1 MAPNSKNPSAASLSL
16 FQLLDPAVLADPYPL
31 YRSLREHDP
40 VHWDAY
46 LHCWVVTSYPE
57 VVAVLTKYSADRTP
71 TPAQMEALGL
81 TEMKPFAEMMV
92 QQMLFADAPAH
103 TRLRTLCSAAFTP
116 RRVEGLRG
124 DIEGIVN
131 SLIDDVI
138 ESGTMEVIGDFA
150 NAFPAIVT
158 ARLLGVPTRDW
169 EQLKSWSADFAELL
183 GNFQHNPDRVA
194 KVLRSLA
201 DLEEYVRDKIH
212 QPSAETRAG
221 LIGSLLGAEVDGGKL
236 TEAEVVASTIVTMVG
251 GQETTTNL
259 IGNGLYTLL
268 KKPDCLAE
276 LRDGLEADP
285 EMIGPAVE
293 ELLRY
298 ESPSQ
303 HTARIAKEDVVL
315 GGKSIKKGA
324 AVMAV
329 MAAANRDP
337 NRFPDPDR
345 LDLRRADNRHVAFG
359 WAAHYCFGAPLA
371 RLEGAIAFRILLKRL
386 KNPKLEDA
394 NPVWR
399 GNTGL
404 RGLTS
409 LRIRFEPGQRLGH
422 SVAEEIPLAATV
434 GCAPAP
440 RCPFPHAKA

>member
-1 MAPNSKNPSAASLSL
+1 MVSPTKMPSAASLSL

-40 VHWDAY
+40 VHWDPY
-46 LHCWVVTSYPE
+46 LHSWVVTSYAE

-71 TPAQMEALGL
+71 TPEQLVALGL
-81 TEMKPFAEMMV
+81 TEMKPFAEVMV
-92 QQMLFADAPAH
+92 KQMLFADAPGH
-103 TRLRTLCSAAFTP
+103 TRLRTLCSVAFTP
-116 RRVEGLRG
+116 RRVEGLRE
-124 DIEGIVN
+124 DLETIAN

-138 ESGTMEVIGDFA
+138 ASGSMEIIGDFA

-158 ARLLGVPTRDW
+158 ARLLGVPTKDH

-194 KVLRSLA
+194 KVLRSLE
-201 DLEEYVRDKIH
+201 DLQEYVREKMREQSSDT
-212 QPSAETRAG
+212 QAG
-221 LIGSLLGAEVDGGKL
+221 LIGALMAAEVDGGHL
-236 TEAEVVASTIVTMVG
+236 TEEEVIASTIVTMVG

-259 IGNGLYTLL
+259 IGNGLFTLL
-268 KKPDCLAE
+268 QKPECLAQ
-276 LRDGLEADP
+276 LRDNPGIIAT
-285 EMIGPAVE
+285 AVE

-303 HTARIAKEDVVL
+303 HTARIAKDDVVL
-315 GGKSIKKGA
+315 GGKTIKKGA

-337 NRFPDPDR
+337 QRFPEPDR
-345 LDLRRADNRHVAFG
+345 LDLTRADNRHVAFG

-371 RLEGAIAFRILLKRL
+371 RMEGAIAFNALLRRL
-386 KNPKLEDA
+386 KNLALVDA
-394 NPVWR
+394 KPEWR

-404 RGLTS
+404 RGLTALKLS
-409 LRIRFEPGQRLGH
+409 FEPGLPLGKAG
-422 SVAEEIPLAATV
+422 SGVPAVGALAA
-434 GCAPAP
+434 AA
-440 RCPFPHAKA
+440 RCPFPH

>member
-1 MAPNSKNPSAASLSL
+1 MAPNTKMPSAASLSL

-31 YRSLREHDP
+31 YKSLREHDP
-40 VHWDAY
+40 VHWDPY

-57 VVAVLTKYSADRTP
+57 VVTVLTRYSADRTP
-71 TPAQMEALGL
+71 TPEQMEALGL
-81 TEMKPFAEMMV
+81 AEMKPFAEMMV

-116 RRVEGLRG
+116 RRVEGLHD
-124 DIEGIVN
+124 DIENIVN
-131 SLIDDVI
+131 SLLNDVI
-138 ESGTMEVIGDFA
+138 ESGKMEVIGDFA

-158 ARLLGVPTRDW
+158 ARLLGVPTKDW
-169 EQLKSWSADFAELL
+169 VQLKGWSADFAELL

-201 DLEEYVRDKIH
+201 DLQEYVRDKIH
-212 QPSAETRAG
+212 EHSAETRAG
-221 LIGSLLGAEVDGGKL
+221 LIGSLLAAEVDGGKL

-259 IGNGLYTLL
+259 VGNGLYTLL
-268 KKPDCLAE
+268 QQPERLAE
-276 LRDGLEADP
+276 LRDGLETEP
-285 EMIGPAVE
+285 EMIGPAIE

-303 HTARIAKEDVVL
+303 HTARIAKEDVIL
-315 GGKSIKKGA
+315 GGKAIKKGA
-324 AVMAV
+324 AVMPV

-345 LDLRRADNRHVAFG
+345 LDLRRTDNRHVAFG

-371 RLEGAIAFRILLKRL
+371 RLEAAIAFRILLKRL
-386 KNPKLEDA
+386 KNLKLEDKK
-394 NPVWR
+394 PIWR

-404 RGLTS
+404 RGLNALKIS
-409 LRIRFEPGQRLGH
+409 FDPAARVGN
-422 SVAEEIPLAATV
+422 SVAEEIPLTATV
-434 GCAPAP
+434 GAAPAL
-440 RCPFPHAKA
+440 RCPFPHS

>member
-1 MAPNSKNPSAASLSL
+1 
-16 FQLLDPAVLADPYPL
+16 
-31 YRSLREHDP
+31 
-40 VHWDAY
+40 
-46 LHCWVVTSYPE
+46 
-57 VVAVLTKYSADRTP
+57 
-71 TPAQMEALGL
+71 
-81 TEMKPFAEMMV
+81 MMV

-116 RRVEGLRG
+116 RRVEGLHD
-124 DIEGIVN
+124 DIENIVN
-131 SLIDDVI
+131 SLLNDVI
-138 ESGTMEVIGDFA
+138 ESGKMEVIGDFA

-158 ARLLGVPTRDW
+158 ARLLGVPTKDW
-169 EQLKSWSADFAELL
+169 VQLKGWSADFAELL

-201 DLEEYVRDKIH
+201 DLQEYVRDKIH
-212 QPSAETRAG
+212 EHSAETRAG
-221 LIGSLLGAEVDGGKL
+221 LIGSLLAAEVDGGKL

-259 IGNGLYTLL
+259 VGNGLYTLL
-268 KKPDCLAE
+268 QQPERLAE
-276 LRDGLEADP
+276 LRDGLETDP
-285 EMIGPAVE
+285 EMIGPAIE

-303 HTARIAKEDVVL
+303 HTARIAKEDVIL
-315 GGKSIKKGA
+315 GGKAIKKGA
-324 AVMAV
+324 AVMPV

-345 LDLRRADNRHVAFG
+345 LDLRRTDNRHVAFG

-371 RLEGAIAFRILLKRL
+371 RLEAAIAFRILLKRL
-386 KNPKLEDA
+386 KNLKLEDKR
-394 NPVWR
+394 PVWR

-404 RGLTS
+404 RGLNALKIS
-409 LRIRFEPGQRLGH
+409 FDPGARMGN

-434 GCAPAP
+434 GAAPAL
-440 RCPFPHAKA
+440 RCPFPHS